1 MHLPLDAQVPG
12 GDPRALVP
20 TFVSKGPET
29 VAEPPQSPQ

>member
-20 TFVSKGPET
+20 TFVPKGPET
-29 VAEPPQSPQ
+29 AEPPQSPQ